1 MSFAETKAFI
11 SKTSLRYRRPY
22 MSKTE
27 EFAKNFILARTTNQR
42 EYLKDK
48 TGERRFL
55 SVLVDGARQKKH
67 PMEIEQATI
76 DQFWGEAVSIYKEGF
91 ELKFDAETE
100 EELEKYR
107 ENFMYRDEVEIQVL
121 DYLEMPI
128 PTNWERMTAQRQHQ
142 YTASWFDNSSEIEFG
157 TEELKRVS
165 TREIMYNLFM
175 KNSNDRKLSAK
186 INLIIDH
193 LPNWEKKAYKA
204 NGKTI
209 KGFVR
214 IE

>member
-1 MSFAETKAFI
+1 
-11 SKTSLRYRRPY
+11 
-22 MSKTE
+22 
-27 EFAKNFILARTTNQR
+27 
-42 EYLKDK
+42 
-48 TGERRFL
+48 
-55 SVLVDGARQKKH
+55 
-67 PMEIEQATI
+67 MEIEQSVI
-76 DQFWGEAVSIYKEGF
+76 DQIWGEAVLTYKNGF
-91 ELKFDAETE
+91 ELKFDAKTE
-100 EELEKYR
+100 EELEEYR
-107 ENFMYRDEVEIQVL
+107 NKFIYLDEVEVQVL

-128 PTNWERMTAQRQHQ
+128 PSHWEKMTVQRQHQ

-209 KGFVR
+209 KGFVK